1 VEWGEEFDPVG
12 APDDGRASEVSAQ
25 QRRALMVLN
34 EMINARGK
42 ELPPECDAPEGL
54 RGVKLDS
61 WQARLIDKTVIE
73 GKNTRAAFAQLKN
86 ALLDRRE
93 IDISHGHV
101 WVPLPWKPAA
111 ITPRF

>member
-1 VEWGEEFDPVG
+1 VEWSSEFDPVI
-12 APDDGRASEVSAQ
+12 ASDEGRASEVSAQ

-34 EMINARGK
+34 EMINSRGTG
-42 ELPPECDAPEGL
+42 LPPECEAPKGL

-61 WQARLIDKTVIE
+61 WRARLVDKTVLE
-73 GKNTRAAFAQLKN
+73 GKNVSAAFAQVKN

-101 WVPLPWKPAA
+101 WVPLP
-111 ITPRF
+111 